1 MLPEL
6 ASGFTRAYTRLILR
20 SPSLTVLVLVLVTL
34 LLLKPALTFEQ
45 NMTRDIEVYL
55 PEGEE
60 STDLLLEVRKDWAT
74 DIIIIY
80 IETRNAN
87 DPERFNDRVIH
98 NITYVPTLKEIARL
112 EQLID
117 PEGQS
122 MDQAT
127 HPADRGIQDD
137 IIFTL
142 SISTLIKEFN
152 STDARFI
159 EAIEG
164 KVFGG
169 LSVEQRDD
177 ELVNETGRYAIPSDQ
192 DRVDQIY
199 TQTSGALQNFALSL
213 GAGLFEE
220 IIFRVILL
228 NLLFLF
234 LKPLLKNKVTTAVIS
249 VLAASFLFSL
259 SHYVG
264 SMADSWELYSF
275 MFRWIAGLL
284 FTVLYFMRG
293 FAITA
298 YTHALYDIWVLV

>member
-1 MLPEL
+1 MSNYWRFSRSAYYSVVAALPLLVVYEILVILTQSRYWGIRNAADMWIRTFLMAFDLRAQHLTFVMIGISFALIPL
-6 ASGFTRAYTRLILR
+6 AKNRSSGVKLKANYFLLMFVEAFAYSLILGA
-20 SPSLTVLVLVLVTL
+20 VLQSIL
-34 LLLKPALTFEQ
+34 
-45 NMTRDIEVYL
+45 
-55 PEGEE
+55 
-60 STDLLLEVRKDWAT
+60 
-74 DIIIIY
+74 
-80 IETRNAN
+80 
-87 DPERFNDRVIH
+87 
-98 NITYVPTLKEIARL
+98 RL
-112 EQLID
+112 
-117 PEGQS
+117 S
-122 MDQAT
+122 
-127 HPADRGIQDD
+127 
-137 IIFTL
+137 
-142 SISTLIKEFN
+142 
-152 STDARFI
+152 
-159 EAIEG
+159 
-164 KVFGG
+164 G
-169 LSVEQRDD
+169 LSAGGPG
-177 ELVNETGRYAIPSDQ
+177 N
-192 DRVDQIY
+192 
-199 TQTSGALQNFALSL
+199 GALQNFALSL